1 MDVNIDAKDNVT
13 IVNKD
18 DEVIVI
24 ITEEGVIIKNGYK
37 VLYDVGVEILDQH

>member
-37 VLYDVGVEILDQH
+37 VLYDVGVEVLD

>member
-1 MDVNIDAKDNVT
+1 MNIDAKDNVT

-37 VLYDVGVEILDQH
+37 VLYDVGVEVLD